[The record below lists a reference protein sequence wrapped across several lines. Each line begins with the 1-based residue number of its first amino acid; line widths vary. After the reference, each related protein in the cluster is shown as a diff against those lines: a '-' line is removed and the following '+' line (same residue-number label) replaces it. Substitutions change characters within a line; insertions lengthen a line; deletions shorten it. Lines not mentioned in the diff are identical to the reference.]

1 MAIINCPECSKEI
14 SDKAPACPQCGSPT
28 NFNEKNQIHPSIN
41 QDVKYSTNKASFFHR
56 LTTGNCVPAKWIL
69 EWIAF
74 YDTFFEIKTRNGS
87 QYKFTYSDCKVTDS
101 VLGRIGTVTLLIKS
115 TNSKQKVRLHILYP
129 EELQEGEVNDIK
141 KRLNVGLRTGLFG

>member
-1 MAIINCPECSKEI
+1 M
-14 SDKAPACPQCGSPT
+14 
-28 NFNEKNQIHPSIN
+28 
-41 QDVKYSTNKASFFHR
+41 
-56 LTTGNCVPAKWIL
+56 PAKWIL

-87 QYKFTYSDCKVTDS
+87 QYKFTYSECKVTDS

-115 TNSKQKVRLHILYP
+115 TNSKQKVKLHILYP